1 MACLLYS
8 YAHPDDES
16 FLVAGT
22 SCRYAAEGVS
32 IVLATATLGQ
42 KGKVGEPA
50 ICTRQELPEV
60 RRGELEEACALLDIG
75 HLEVFGYQDKHLS
88 EAPAEEMRERLTRLI
103 RRWRPEVVCT
113 FDPHGLN
120 QHPDHVAISRFTSDA
135 VAAAAD
141 LRYRIDLGAP
151 HQVQRLLWTPFEAP
165 WDFPAPEP
173 PWPRRPGADFIL
185 DIRPHSQRKAAA
197 LKAHRTQWPSIQR
210 CFFPQDEDG
219 TRLQSEV
226 FRQAWG
232 PEIGERP
239 CDDLFAGIR

>member
-22 SCRYAAEGVS
+22 SCLYSRQGVT

-42 KGKVGEPA
+42 KGRRGEPA
-50 ICTRQELPEV
+50 LCSRRELPEV
-60 RRGELEEACALLDIG
+60 RRKELEEARQLLGIG
-75 HLEVFGYQDKHLS
+75 HVEVFGYQDKELDQ
-88 EAPAEEMRERLTRLI
+88 APAEDMRERLTALI
-103 RRWRPEVVCT
+103 RRWRPQVVCT

-120 QHPDHVAISRFTSDA
+120 RHPDHIAISRFTADA
-135 VAAAAD
+135 LSAAAD
-141 LRYRIDLGAP
+141 PRYRADLGAS
-151 HQVQRLLWTPFEAP
+151 HRVQRLLWTPFEPP
-165 WDFPAPEP
+165 WEFPEPEP

-185 DIRPHSQRKAAA
+185 DIREFAQQKEAA

-210 CFFPQDEDG
+210 CFFPEDEKG
-219 TRLQSEV
+219 ERLSAEV

-232 PEIGERP
+232 PEVPERP
-239 CDDLFAGIR
+239 CDDLFAGIG